1 MTKKHPELVFTRDSE
16 LIPIPPVQCHRTS
29 MFEQLPLLDM
39 LVNHSLTID
48 CTGQS
53 VTGKRT
59 YFTTWLRKACLVN
72 EKLAKR
78 HFVTRVTGTG
88 CFRVWRTF

>member
-16 LIPIPPVQCHRTS
+16 LIPIPPVQCRRAS
-29 MFEQLPLLDM
+29 MFDQLPLLDM
-39 LVNHSLTID
+39 FKDQSLFID

-59 YFTTWLRKACLVN
+59 YFTTWLRKACLAN
-72 EKLAKR
+72 EELAKR

-88 CFRVWRTF
+88 GFRVWRTF

>member
-1 MTKKHPELVFTRDSE
+1 MTKKHPKLTFTRDSE
-16 LIPIPPVQCHRTS
+16 LIPIPAIQSGRSS
-29 MFEQLPLLDM
+29 MFDQLPLLDM
-39 LVNHSLTID
+39 LVNQSLTID

-53 VTGKRT
+53 VTGKRV
-59 YFTTWLRKACLVN
+59 YFTTWLRKACLAN
-72 EKLAKR
+72 EELAKR